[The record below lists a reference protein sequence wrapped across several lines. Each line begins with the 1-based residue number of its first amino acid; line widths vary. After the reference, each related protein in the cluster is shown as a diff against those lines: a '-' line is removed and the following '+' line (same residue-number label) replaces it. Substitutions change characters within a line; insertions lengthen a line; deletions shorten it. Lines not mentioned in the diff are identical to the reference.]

1 MPTIADI
8 AQRSRAEVAAHF
20 LDADATSPGA
30 ALTYQPQRHAER
42 RALAYLMGKGV
53 VRLTQEGR
61 HWIDAEAFASWQRE
75 IITQTALIAGGAFA
89 AIAGFVL
96 WRRYWK
102 RQS

>member
-1 MPTIADI
+1 MPTIAEI
-8 AQRSRAEVAAHF
+8 AQHTRSDVAAHF
-20 LDADATSPGA
+20 LDADATTPDA

-61 HWIDAEAFASWQRE
+61 HWIDAEALATWRRE
-75 IITQTALIAGGAFA
+75 TTTRTALIAGGTLA
-89 AIAGFVL
+89 AVAGLVL
-96 WRRYWK
+96 WRRYRK